1 MKTHVM
7 RRAPGWVHLSSP
19 NPVTSARRSRCA
31 LRTPE
36 DTPRLR
42 AYAVARLFRCT
53 RRVPPRCH
61 RAELEDPC
69 QPYLAA
75 VAQHADCMHRLSA
88 SGVQRQGAL
97 DARAKLAGPAGKEDE
112 ERDEKRLS
120 KADRTARPTS
130 SATFSTLSVM
140 YGWRPRCKRNLTIS

>member
-1 MKTHVM
+1 LSGDRV
-7 RRAPGWVHLSSP
+7 RAL
-19 NPVTSARRSRCA
+19 AA
-31 LRTPE
+31 LR
-36 DTPRLR
+36 DFVLG
-42 AYAVARLFRCT
+42 
-53 RRVPPRCH
+53 
-61 RAELEDPC
+61 PC

-75 VAQHADCMHRLSA
+75 VAEHADCMHRLSA

-130 SATFSTLSVM
+130 SATFSTLSTRSGPCVDDD
-140 YGWRPRCKRNLTIS
+140 